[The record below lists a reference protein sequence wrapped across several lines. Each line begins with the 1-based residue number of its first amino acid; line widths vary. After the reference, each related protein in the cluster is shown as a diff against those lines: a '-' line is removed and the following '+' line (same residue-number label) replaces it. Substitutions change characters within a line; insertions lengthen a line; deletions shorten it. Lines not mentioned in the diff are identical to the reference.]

1 MRAII
6 FDIDGTLID
15 SMAVEPDL
23 YFSAINAVLGPVKIR
38 PNLEDYYNV
47 TDSGIVTEVMN
58 DNGLSEGTNAQNQIQ
73 MLFVNKLRDFISR
86 NGPFPEI
93 TGAIQ
98 LFNRA
103 RLSADTQ
110 VAIATGSWRRSACL
124 KLESSGFGI
133 SGIPLASCDISP
145 SRIEIMT
152 SVLSSLGKDFES
164 VTYFGDGEWDQRAC
178 EELGWDFIAVGPN
191 LGGIQSYEGFE
202 I

>member
-1 MRAII
+1 VRAII

-23 YFSAINAVLGPVKIR
+23 LFAAINAVLGPVKIR
-38 PNLEDYYNV
+38 PNLDDYDNV

-58 DNGLSEGTNAQNQIQ
+58 DNGLKEGTNAQNQIQ
-73 MLFVNKLRDFISR
+73 MLFVNDLKEFISR
-86 NGPFPEI
+86 NGPFPAI
-93 TGAIQ
+93 SGAMQ
-98 LFNRA
+98 LFDRA

-124 KLESSGFGI
+124 KLKSSGFRINGVA
-133 SGIPLASCDISP
+133 LASCDHSP
-145 SRIEIMT
+145 SRIAIM
-152 SVLSSLGKDFES
+152 SSALSGLGQDVES

-178 EELGWDFIAVGPN
+178 EILGWDFVAVGSN